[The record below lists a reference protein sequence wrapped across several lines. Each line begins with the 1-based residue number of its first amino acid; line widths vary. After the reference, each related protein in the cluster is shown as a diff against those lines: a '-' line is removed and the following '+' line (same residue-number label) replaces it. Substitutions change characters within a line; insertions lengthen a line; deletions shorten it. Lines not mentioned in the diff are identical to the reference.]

1 LVIFVLVQ
9 LAVVLVVCFSIF
21 FAVEFDDEFAL
32 PLALAAGLAIAVVD
46 VLILAGVIGQGWPIS
61 AKSSTELLVA
71 ALAAVALLAVSYGVD
86 DMEDAPVGIGIAGLL
101 FFGLV
106 EGLLL
111 AGVLWPQHHLTA
123 GPPTPTVT
131 AASGHVPTPTV
142 TITRTVTAAPGHAP
156 TPTVTI
162 TRTVTAAPGHAPT
175 PTVTA
180 TNPTLAFRHL
190 TSGEV
195 TAAIALVAAGGA
207 VLGGLG
213 TFLGGWVTFSERGKR
228 SEKTEE
234 PPA

>member
-1 LVIFVLVQ
+1 MTLPGLVIFVLVQ

-156 TPTVTI
+156 TPTVT
-162 TRTVTAAPGHAPT
+162 
-175 PTVTA
+175 A

>member
-1 LVIFVLVQ
+1 
-9 LAVVLVVCFSIF
+9 
-21 FAVEFDDEFAL
+21 
-32 PLALAAGLAIAVVD
+32 
-46 VLILAGVIGQGWPIS
+46 
-61 AKSSTELLVA
+61 
-71 ALAAVALLAVSYGVD
+71 
-86 DMEDAPVGIGIAGLL
+86 MEDAPVGIGIAGLL

-131 AASGHVPTPTV
+131 AASGHV
-142 TITRTVTAAPGHAP
+142 P

>member
-1 LVIFVLVQ
+1 M
-9 LAVVLVVCFSIF
+9 VLVVCFSIF

-156 TPTVTI
+156 TPTVT
-162 TRTVTAAPGHAPT
+162 
-175 PTVTA
+175 A